1 MGFKRQ
7 KSTGSVDLTEVYDSG
22 RHFIGPDF
30 EFKIF
35 PADAQFLELE
45 DVSVFTSDKLE
56 VTCWSNFKAHV
67 HVIIRNWAASIFFNE
82 SFYIVLCAD

>member
-7 KSTGSVDLTEVYDSG
+7 KSTGSVDLTKVYDSG

-56 VTCWSNFKAHV
+56 VTSWGNVRV
-67 HVIIRNWAASIFFNE
+67 HAIVRNWTAGIF
-82 SFYIVLCAD
+82 